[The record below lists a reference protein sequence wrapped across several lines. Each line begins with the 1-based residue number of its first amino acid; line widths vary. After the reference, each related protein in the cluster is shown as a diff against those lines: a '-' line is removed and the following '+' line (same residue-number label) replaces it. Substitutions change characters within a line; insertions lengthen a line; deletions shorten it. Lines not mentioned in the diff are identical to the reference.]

1 MANIRREYGSIMRT
15 GLDRLNTYLTGL
27 DTNQW
32 SMGNINK
39 AWRSLILINRERS
52 GNVKDP
58 YLSEST
64 DPAKSGNL
72 TKNKTTREE
81 DINGGVRIYHDDG
94 RIAVLAG
101 NNPDMVS
108 SIESE
113 ALAAIDK
120 GKRLLNAKT
129 QNRVIIYNISSTPY
143 QYIELQVRPASLD
156 FKGETTWASIKS
168 MGRNTPMYHYTGAE
182 DTLQFNT
189 SWFRTDPNHPD
200 EVVNKCRL
208 LEAWSKSDGYNA
220 APPILMIQWGDDQA
234 DSLFKDHKYILI
246 SATYTL
252 KNFSDTTR
260 TWDSGKKTLSNS
272 LINNKLYP
280 TSATQELI
288 FKRVSSNN
296 LGYEDIISTDK
307 LSRTRG
313 IKNI

>member
-15 GLDRLNTYLTGL
+15 GLDSLNTYLTGL

-39 AWRSLILINRERS
+39 AWRSLILINRERR

-72 TKNKTTREE
+72 TKNKTAREE

-208 LEAWSKSDGYNA
+208 LEAWSKSDGYEA

-234 DSLFKDHKYILI
+234 DSLFKDHRYILI

-272 LINNKLYP
+272 LVNNKLYP

-313 IKNI
+313 IKNM